1 MLRVPSDCED
11 GRRGGQ
17 RHHGTRLKVK
27 VNHSVCDG
35 ADAGAGGGACS
46 HLVLLKSLEITLK
59 GKENAHVEVVSCTVR
74 RNARRKST
82 FSGTDRR
89 QDVACVAF

>member
-1 MLRVPSDCED
+1 MLCVPSDCEG
-11 GRRGGQ
+11 GRGGGQ

-46 HLVLLKSLEITLK
+46 HLVLLKSLEVTLK
-59 GKENAHVEVVSCTVR
+59 GRENAHVEAVSYTVKV
-74 RNARRKST
+74 NEK
-82 FSGTDRR
+82 
-89 QDVACVAF
+89 Q